1 MDDEMNPKI
10 TAQQTYKLNIALV
23 TETFLPEINGVAM
36 TLGRIVNELLNNHH
50 RVQIIRPKQ
59 SPQETPTNEPN
70 LKEYLVGGM
79 PIPFYRHLKFGY
91 PSKNRLIQY
100 WVKNRPDI
108 IHIATEGPL
117 GWSALQA
124 AKKLRIPVISSYHT
138 NFHQYSE
145 HYGVGLLMK
154 PIEAYL
160 RTFHNQTLATL
171 APTHKVVNELV
182 SRGYKNV
189 SVMARGVDTKQFNP
203 DNRSQALRQDWGVG
217 QDDLAV
223 VHVGR
228 LAKEKN
234 IFLVV
239 DAFKAVQTY
248 APSAKLIFV
257 GDGPLKDELKKA
269 CPHAIFTGSKQGESL
284 AKHYASADLFLFPSI
299 TETFGNVIPEALASG
314 LCVVAYNYAAAG
326 DIITDHINGFLVP
339 FNERNAFI
347 DKAISVIS
355 DRNKLNEVREMA
367 FPSIGN
373 IRWDNVI
380 QAYEQLLYRTTK
392 AFRQESIRKKHQR
405 KKQKILGS
413 IALKML
419 NPIKP

>member
-1 MDDEMNPKI
+1 MNQKI

-23 TETFLPEINGVAM
+23 TETFQPEINGVAM
-36 TLGRIVNELLNNHH
+36 TLGRIINELLNNQH
-50 RVQIIRPKQ
+50 RVQIIRPRQ
-59 SPQETPTNEPN
+59 SLQETPSNQPN
-70 LKEYLVGGM
+70 LKEYLVGGR

-91 PSKNRLIQY
+91 PSKNRLFQY
-100 WVKNRPDI
+100 WLKNRPDI
-108 IHIATEGPL
+108 VHIATEGPL

-145 HYGVGLLMK
+145 HYGVGLLVK
-154 PIEAYL
+154 PIEIYL
-160 RTFHNQTLATL
+160 RAFHNHTLATL
-171 APTHKVVNELV
+171 APTQKVANELA
-182 SRGYKNV
+182 SKGYKNT
-189 SVMARGVDTKQFNP
+189 SVMARGVDTNQFNP
-203 DNRSQALRQDWGVG
+203 GKRSQALRQAWGAG
-217 QDDLAV
+217 QDDLVV

-234 IFLVV
+234 IYLVV
-239 DAFKAVQTY
+239 DAFKAIQTY
-248 APSAKLIFV
+248 APSAKLVFV
-257 GDGPLKDELKKA
+257 GDGPLKDELKNT
-269 CPHAIFTGSKQGESL
+269 CSNAIFTGSKQGEEL

-326 DIITDHINGFLVP
+326 DIIKDHINGFLVP

-347 DKAISVIS
+347 NKAICVASNP
-355 DRNKLNEVREMA
+355 NKFNEARKMA

-392 AFRQESIRKKHQR
+392 TFRQESIRKKHQR
-405 KKQKILGS
+405 KKQKILGL

-419 NPIKP
+419 SPIKP